1 LILKK
6 FSVVELFCG
15 CGGFSYGFEW
25 NGNFKTILGIDI
37 KKEALTTFKY
47 NHKGSL
53 AINSDI
59 TKIKDSDLINKTI
72 TDCEVDVLIGGPP
85 CQGFSQMRRS
95 QSTDGLTGYDKF
107 HNDPRNSL
115 IIRFLEI
122 AKLLNPKVI
131 VIENVKQVKSHV
143 INGKE
148 GGFIKIIKDALEDQG
163 YEIKYSIL
171 NSADYGVPQIR
182 ERMFVIASRI
192 GIIDFPEATHNRE
205 GCGGLDKWVSVE
217 NAISDLG
224 EPIFIKKN
232 NDCNDYLS
240 PINRE
245 LNNKYL
251 DIVRQEL
258 GTGVYNHQTRNYKKD
273 VIDIIKEMEQGKN
286 WGEMANKKREEYEK
300 IISSYPKEKQDETRK
315 KLVEDG
321 FINPVFYKDYYW
333 SAYTRLDPNLPSL
346 TITANAG
353 FLGSG
358 RFTHPYENRGI
369 TPREASRLQS
379 FPDSFKFITDEN
391 DTSKTSRLSIA
402 FDMIGEAV
410 APLLAK
416 KIADKIH
423 THLLKYKQK

>member
-1 LILKK
+1 LKK

-163 YEIKYSIL
+163 
-171 NSADYGVPQIR
+171 
-182 ERMFVIASRI
+182 
-192 GIIDFPEATHNRE
+192 
-205 GCGGLDKWVSVE
+205 
-217 NAISDLG
+217 
-224 EPIFIKKN
+224 
-232 NDCNDYLS
+232 
-240 PINRE
+240 
-245 LNNKYL
+245 
-251 DIVRQEL
+251 
-258 GTGVYNHQTRNYKKD
+258 
-273 VIDIIKEMEQGKN
+273 
-286 WGEMANKKREEYEK
+286 
-300 IISSYPKEKQDETRK
+300 
-315 KLVEDG
+315 
-321 FINPVFYKDYYW
+321 
-333 SAYTRLDPNLPSL
+333 
-346 TITANAG
+346 
-353 FLGSG
+353 
-358 RFTHPYENRGI
+358 
-369 TPREASRLQS
+369 
-379 FPDSFKFITDEN
+379 
-391 DTSKTSRLSIA
+391 
-402 FDMIGEAV
+402 
-410 APLLAK
+410 
-416 KIADKIH
+416 
-423 THLLKYKQK
+423 